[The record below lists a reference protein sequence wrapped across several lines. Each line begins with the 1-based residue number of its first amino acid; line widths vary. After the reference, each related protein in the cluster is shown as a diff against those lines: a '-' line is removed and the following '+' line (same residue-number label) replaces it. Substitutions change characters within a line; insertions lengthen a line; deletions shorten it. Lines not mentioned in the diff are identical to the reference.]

1 MGHREVSQVMRTD
14 EAALLAQWALE
25 LTEGIDNSV
34 GKNHYLDCA
43 RATAKKLAQVVEA
56 RRKLEAEEAAEQKEF
71 HANLE
76 AMAKVRRLT

>member
-1 MGHREVSQVMRTD
+1 MRTD

-25 LTEGIDNSV
+25 LTTAVKDVLGQQ
-34 GKNHYLDCA
+34 NHYMTCA
-43 RATAKKLAQVVEA
+43 QATANKLVQVVEA
-56 RRKLEAEEAAEQKEF
+56 RRKFEAQEAAEQKEF